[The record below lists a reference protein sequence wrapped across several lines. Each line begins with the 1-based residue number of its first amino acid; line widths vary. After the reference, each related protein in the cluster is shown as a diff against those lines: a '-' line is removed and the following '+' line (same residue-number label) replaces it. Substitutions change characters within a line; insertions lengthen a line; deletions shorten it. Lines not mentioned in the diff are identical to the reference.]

1 MGTMNVRRQNKA
13 SASKRC
19 SWLLLLAF
27 GAGCGA
33 QQGLLNPIFV
43 NSLVGGGFP
52 LTPGPGAAFVLV
64 RVINETAQTA
74 SFIVTIEREEL
85 VREEDGT
92 PAVDDFGN
100 PLTKNTVETV
110 ELQTVASAPGNE
122 AGHLFPCGVSPVNRV
137 GLGEDLNDLN
147 SGGVFI
153 GGTGAAGI
161 QGFGVSAEQVPP
173 LSREAGNFDCG
184 DTIIFRASLS
194 QNTVG
199 GVRLES
205 RLLRGADQPS
215 EFAGPSTFETVEGI
229 LESTVPENGP

>member
-1 MGTMNVRRQNKA
+1 MNVRQQNKA
-13 SASKRC
+13 SAVKQC
-19 SWLLLLAF
+19 SLLLLLLGTA
-27 GAGCGA
+27 CGV

-43 NSLVGGGFP
+43 NTLVGGAFP

-64 RVINETAQTA
+64 RVINETAQPA

-100 PLTKNTVETV
+100 PFTKDTVETL
-110 ELQTVASAPGNE
+110 ELQTVASVPGNE

-147 SGGVFI
+147 SGAVFL

-161 QGFGVSAEQVPP
+161 QGFGISAEQVPP
-173 LSREAGNFDCG
+173 LSRQAGNFDCG
-184 DTIIFRASLS
+184 DTIIFRAFLS

-205 RLLRGADQPS
+205 RLLRGEDQPS
-215 EFAGPSTFETVEGI
+215 EFSGGPSTFETVEGI
-229 LESTVPENGP
+229 LESTIPESGP